1 MFLASWHTLPLD
13 TMNTVLAALGF
24 WGGIVEYATSLS
36 GLPLLYGICAVIG
49 GCLFLILMVL
59 MLIGIEFDFDALADG
74 SGHVS
79 LHGISGFFTL
89 FGIVGL
95 YLNSQGYGALVSSA
109 GGIGAGGMMFLI
121 VGRIIMSMRKL
132 ESSGNIAVDQAVGA
146 RGSVYAEILPGESG
160 AVNIFI
166 DERERRYDA
175 VTDEP
180 AGLKTGDAIEV
191 KEVISGDLLK
201 VTKLTT

>member
-1 MFLASWHTLPLD
+1 MDPWHDLPPKK
-13 TMNTVLAALGF
+13 MNTVLAALGF

-59 MLIGIEFDFDALADG
+59 MFIGIEFDFDALADG

-109 GGIGAGGMMFLI
+109 GGIGAGGMMFLA
-121 VGRIIMSMRKL
+121 VSRIIMSMRKL
-132 ESSGNIAVDQAVGA
+132 ESSGNITVDQAVGA

>member
-1 MFLASWHTLPLD
+1 LGSWHALLPNR
-13 TMNTVLAALGF
+13 MNTVLADLGF
-24 WGGIVEYATSLS
+24 WGGVVEYATSLS
-36 GLPLLYGICAVIG
+36 GLPFVYGICALVG
-49 GCLFLILMVL
+49 GCLFLIVMVL
-59 MLIGIEFDFDALADG
+59 MFIGIEFDLDGLADG

-89 FGIVGL
+89 FGLVGL
-95 YLNSQGYGALVSSA
+95 YLDSQGHGVLVSSM
-109 GGIGAGGMMFLI
+109 GGIGAGGVMFLA
-121 VGRIIMSMRKL
+121 VSRLIMVMKNL
-132 ESSGNIAVDQAVGA
+132 ESSGNITVNQTVGA

-160 AVNIFI
+160 AVDIFI

-180 AGLKTGDAIEV
+180 AGLKTGDVIEV

-201 VTKLTT
+201 VSKLTT

>member
-1 MFLASWHTLPLD
+1 MFLDPWHTLPLD

-59 MLIGIEFDFDALADG
+59 MFIGIEFDFDALADG

-89 FGIVGL
+89 FGLVGL
-95 YLNSQGYGALVSSA
+95 YLDGQGHGVLVSSM
-109 GGIGAGGMMFLI
+109 GGIGAGGMMFLA
-121 VGRIIMSMRKL
+121 VSRIIMSMRKL
-132 ESSGNIAVDQAVGA
+132 ESSGNITVDQAVGA

-175 VTDEP
+175 VTDEVG
-180 AGLKTGDAIEV
+180 GLKTGDVIEV

>member
-1 MFLASWHTLPLD
+1 MFLDSWQTLPLD

-89 FGIVGL
+89 FGIVG
-95 YLNSQGYGALVSSA
+95 
-109 GGIGAGGMMFLI
+109 
-121 VGRIIMSMRKL
+121 
-132 ESSGNIAVDQAVGA
+132 
-146 RGSVYAEILPGESG
+146 
-160 AVNIFI
+160 
-166 DERERRYDA
+166 
-175 VTDEP
+175 
-180 AGLKTGDAIEV
+180 
-191 KEVISGDLLK
+191 
-201 VTKLTT
+201 